1 MGRQVLAALAALGI
15 SFAAGAEIFGSE
27 VGGDNLV
34 RIDVATRA
42 GLSVGPY
49 SDGSFNLNGL
59 DGDAATGRIWGL
71 DAGSGKLYSVNAAT
85 GTATAI
91 TGGLFTGNAN
101 GLAYDANRDRLWI
114 STNGGQ
120 IQFYD
125 LGTAQH
131 GVLGNTGLN
140 NLEGLAYDSVSRT
153 LYALRDTDDRI
164 YTIATDNLAWSAIS
178 PNLEAGNWRGLTFDS
193 STGHLIASRVG
204 TSTYIV
210 EFDPSTGQVMASG
223 ELAGVGNFVQ
233 GLAYV
238 PAPGS
243 LVLLGIGGLVLAR
256 RGR

>member
-1 MGRQVLAALAALGI
+1 MGNRALVGAALASLAA
-15 SFAAGAEIFGSE
+15 AAGADIYGSE
-27 VGGDNLV
+27 VGSDQLV

-42 GLSVGPY
+42 GLTVGPY

-59 DGDAATGRIWGL
+59 AADAATGRMWGL
-71 DAGSGKLYSVNAAT
+71 DAGSGRLYAVNAQT
-85 GTATAI
+85 GAATAI
-91 TGGLFTGNAN
+91 SAGLFTGNAN

-120 IQFYD
+120 IQYYD

-131 GVLGNTGLN
+131 GVLGNTGLT

-178 PNLEAGNWRGLTFDS
+178 PNLEPGNWRGLTFDS

-204 TSTYIV
+204 TSTYLV

-223 ELAGVGNFVQ
+223 DLAGAGNFVQ
-233 GLAYV
+233 GLAHI
-238 PAPGS
+238 PSQGGS
-243 LVLLGIGGLVLAR
+243 VLLGIGGLILSR